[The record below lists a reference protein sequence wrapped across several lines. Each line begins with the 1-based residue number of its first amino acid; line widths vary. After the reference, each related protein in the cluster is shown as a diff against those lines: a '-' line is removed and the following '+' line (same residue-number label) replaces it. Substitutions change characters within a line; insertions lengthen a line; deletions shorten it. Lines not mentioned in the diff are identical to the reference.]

1 MNFEDLYMSKC
12 ENEYVDGVVV
22 DVCSR
27 SFLLLGDQG
36 SEKMVECDDPVEFM
50 AVLEFV
56 SSRLDSNQVEYAD
69 IAVSVEV

>member
-1 MNFEDLYMSKC
+1 MEKC
-12 ENEYVDGVVV
+12 ENEHVNGVVV

-36 SEKMVECDDPVEFM
+36 SEKMVGCDDPVEFM
-50 AVLEFV
+50 NVLEYV
-56 SSRLDSNQVEYAD
+56 SSVLDSDQVEYAD